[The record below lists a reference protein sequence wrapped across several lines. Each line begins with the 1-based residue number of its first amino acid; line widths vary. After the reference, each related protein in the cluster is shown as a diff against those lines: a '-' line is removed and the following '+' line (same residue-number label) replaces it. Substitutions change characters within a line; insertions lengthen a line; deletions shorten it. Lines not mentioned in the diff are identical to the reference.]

1 MLRLW
6 ALVVLFGSLTI
17 SGYYRARARKL
28 SGTIERRREGGLA
41 LAARAAGGLGA
52 FGSILAHALVPG
64 VMGWASFRA
73 PDWVAWTGATVGLFV
88 IPGTYWVFSSIG
100 RNVSETVLTKTNHD
114 LVQHGPYRWIR
125 HPLYTVGVPAAIRS
139 WADAEELA
147 GPALRARGVCGVQVR
162 RRTDRRTA
170 ARVEIRRVVPVGTRA
185 APARCC
191 PRDSLRARLQHVAL
205 GREAPAP
212 APRVV
217 ASVCSSSCR
226 YRSIVSSSASGGTSI
241 ASPMAIATSEP
252 GLGT

>member
-100 RNVSETVLTKTNHD
+100 RNVSETVLTKD
-114 LVQHGPYRWIR
+114 
-125 HPLYTVGVPAAIRS
+125 
-139 WADAEELA
+139 
-147 GPALRARGVCGVQVR
+147 
-162 RRTDRRTA
+162 
-170 ARVEIRRVVPVGTRA
+170 
-185 APARCC
+185 
-191 PRDSLRARLQHVAL
+191 
-205 GREAPAP
+205 
-212 APRVV
+212 APRPGSTR
-217 ASVCSSSCR
+217 SVSLDTTSALHGGRPCCYS
-226 YRSIVSSSASGGTSI
+226 RSG
-241 ASPMAIATSEP
+241 
-252 GLGT
+252 